1 MGSTLRPAH
10 VAFMRLGP
18 MAAVPALALALALT
32 PALAQEYKAG
42 PIRIEAPWIRATP
55 AGAQVAG
62 GYMKIENSGKEADR
76 LVSGSVAIA
85 GKFEIH
91 EMQMS
96 GNIMKMRELD
106 KGLDLPPGGT
116 VELKPGSYHLMLMD
130 LKGQPKAGDTI
141 KGTLVFEKAGKV
153 DVEYAV
159 RGMAGG
165 AGGHGGG
172 HGSGKH

>member
-1 MGSTLRPAH
+1 MGSAVRHASI
-10 VAFMRLGP
+10 AAIGLGL
-18 MAAVPALALALALT
+18 LAYA
-32 PALAQEYKAG
+32 PALAQEFKAG

-62 GYMKIENSGKEADR
+62 GYMKIENTGKDADR
-76 LVSGSVAIA
+76 LVGGSTGIA

-91 EMQMS
+91 EMKMS
-96 GNIMKMRELD
+96 GTIMKMRELD
-106 KGLDLPPGGT
+106 KGLELPAGGS

-130 LKGQPKAGDTI
+130 LKGQPKAGDKI

-153 DVEYAV
+153 DVEYTV
-159 RGMAGG
+159 RGLAGG
-165 AGGHGGG
+165 GHSG